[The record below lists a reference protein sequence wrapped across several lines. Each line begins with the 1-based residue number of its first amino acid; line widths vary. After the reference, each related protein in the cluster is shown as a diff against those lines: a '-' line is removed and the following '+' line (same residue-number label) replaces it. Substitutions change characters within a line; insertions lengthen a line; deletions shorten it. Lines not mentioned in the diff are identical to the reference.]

1 MSVLIAATFLLV
13 AAAGTLVV
21 LTRDPRRQVFMLSA
35 NGLVLTVMFFVLQAP
50 DVAIS
55 EVGVGAAIVPLL
67 FLVALTAI
75 ANDRE
80 RREP

>member
-1 MSVLIAATFLLV
+1 MTVLIAIVLLIV
-13 AAAGTLVV
+13 AASGTLVV
-21 LTRDPRRQVFMLSA
+21 LTRDPKRQVFMLSA
-35 NGLVLTVMFFVLQAP
+35 NGLVLTIMFFVLQAP

-67 FLVALTAI
+67 FMVALTAI

-80 RREP
+80 RRDR

>member
-1 MSVLIAATFLLV
+1 MTWLIALVLLL
-13 AAAGTLVV
+13 AAATGTLVV
-21 LTRDPRRQVFMLSA
+21 LTRDPKRQVFMLSA
-35 NGLVLTVMFFVLQAP
+35 NGLVLTIFFFVLQAP

-67 FLVALTAI
+67 FLAALTAI

-80 RREP
+80 RRNR